1 MVEQQLRVIE
11 EKIVRTRSREV
22 DNTQYIMLLAQR
34 HGIVYELNLIQKS
47 QEFLKLT
54 VDSEYTTW
62 KELEEKAKQ
71 LNRKIISINR
81 KLKNL

>member
-81 KLKNL
+81 KL